1 MSDDRRTDDEGLN
14 IMQRVFDAMPTEHG
28 SSIFDIARGAK
39 CHPSSVV
46 SAIKRLQL
54 CRCLQPASCIDGVW
68 LYKRRKD
75 AERPGDRRGGKRQQV
90 QEAA

>member
-1 MSDDRRTDDEGLN
+1 MIDRRTDEQGLN
-14 IMQRVFDAMPTEHG
+14 IMQRVFDALDDPRG
-28 SSIFDIARGAK
+28 SSVKEIAHRARATET
-39 CHPSSVV
+39 SVL

-54 CRCLQPASCIDGVW
+54 SRCLAPASCIDGVW